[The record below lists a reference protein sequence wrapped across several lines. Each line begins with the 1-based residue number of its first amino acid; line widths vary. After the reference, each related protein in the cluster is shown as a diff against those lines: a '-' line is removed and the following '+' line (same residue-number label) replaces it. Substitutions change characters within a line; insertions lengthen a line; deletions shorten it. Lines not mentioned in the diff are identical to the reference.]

1 MQEEKNVEV
10 KKQLVQEGVEVSQ
23 KIPRIMVEVLIYG
36 VEKDKTRIKT
46 LLDNIEIQINK
57 SRKAK
62 RRVRVLW
69 YIDKGELS
77 IDEKKKWLIDNAN
90 CAYYV
95 FAPETY
101 EVSSKFILSIV
112 DNIQD
117 FEKSVQGLKQ
127 KGIQFS
133 RLAKP
138 AETTSTDE

>member
-1 MQEEKNVEV
+1 MEVEKNVEV
-10 KKQLVQEGVEVSQ
+10 KKQLVQDGVEVSQ
-23 KIPRIMVEVLIYG
+23 KIPRILVEILIYG

-46 LLDNIEIQINK
+46 LLDDLEIQINK

-77 IDEKKKWLIDNAN
+77 IDEKKKWLIDNSN

-101 EVSSKFILSIV
+101 EIPSKYIISIV
-112 DNIQD
+112 ENIQD
-117 FEKSVQGLKQ
+117 FENSVKGLRQ
-127 KGIQFS
+127 KGIEFA
-133 RLAKP
+133 RKAK
-138 AETTSTDE
+138 AEQTTSTAE